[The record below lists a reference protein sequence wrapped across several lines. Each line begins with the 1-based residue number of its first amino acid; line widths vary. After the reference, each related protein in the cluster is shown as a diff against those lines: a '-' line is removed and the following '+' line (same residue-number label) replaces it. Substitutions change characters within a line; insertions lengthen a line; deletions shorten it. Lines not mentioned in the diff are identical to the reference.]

1 MIQTLKVSVG
11 QYSSSGRKEINQDFY
26 GLCVPQEPQ
35 LSAKGIVIA
44 LADGISSSDVS
55 HVASEAAVTGFLED
69 YYSTSE
75 TWSVKT
81 SAERVLGAINSWLFA
96 QTQQGAHRYEKD
108 RGYVCTLS
116 AVIFKSTTAHVFHVG
131 DTRVYRASGDQL
143 EQLTDDHRVWISS
156 EQSYLARAL
165 GIDSRLS
172 IDYCSV
178 PLSCGDIFILATD
191 GVYEYVDAKTISTQ
205 IEVASK
211 DLVCDWDAVAQSLV
225 EMAYERGS
233 TDNLTLQIIRID
245 ELPAPESN
253 EMFRQIGTLPFA
265 PTPDAR
271 TSFDGYAIKRELRIS
286 SRSHIYLAVDEKTNE
301 QVVLK
306 LPSVG
311 MRDDPAYLERF
322 LMEEWIARRINN
334 AHVLKPCALSRKRSY
349 IYVATEY
356 IDGQSLTQWMVDHP
370 NPDLTSVRNIVD
382 QIAKGLRAFHRL
394 EMLHQDIKPDNIM
407 IDKSGTVK
415 IIDFGATQVAG
426 IAEVDTPIEQLTL
439 LGSAQYAAPEYFLGA
454 TGSSRSDLFSL
465 GVIVYQMLSGK
476 LPYGVEVAKSTT
488 KKAQKKLRYRSL
500 LLHSTKIPVWV
511 DEAVR
516 KALQVDPLDRYQEIS
531 EFVQDLHH
539 PNPSFQTQRT
549 QPLID
554 RDPVAF
560 WKSVSLILFLAVII
574 LVGLRAF
581 K

>member
-1 MIQTLKVSVG
+1 
-11 QYSSSGRKEINQDFY
+11 
-26 GLCVPQEPQ
+26 
-35 LSAKGIVIA
+35 
-44 LADGISSSDVS
+44 
-55 HVASEAAVTGFLED
+55 
-69 YYSTSE
+69 
-75 TWSVKT
+75 
-81 SAERVLGAINSWLFA
+81 
-96 QTQQGAHRYEKD
+96 
-108 RGYVCTLS
+108 
-116 AVIFKSTTAHVFHVG
+116 
-131 DTRVYRASGDQL
+131 
-143 EQLTDDHRVWISS
+143 
-156 EQSYLARAL
+156 
-165 GIDSRLS
+165 
-172 IDYCSV
+172 
-178 PLSCGDIFILATD
+178 
-191 GVYEYVDAKTISTQ
+191 
-205 IEVASK
+205 
-211 DLVCDWDAVAQSLV
+211 
-225 EMAYERGS
+225 
-233 TDNLTLQIIRID
+233 
-245 ELPAPESN
+245 
-253 EMFRQIGTLPFA
+253 
-265 PTPDAR
+265 
-271 TSFDGYAIKRELRIS
+271 
-286 SRSHIYLAVDEKTNE
+286 
-301 QVVLK
+301 
-306 LPSVG
+306 
-311 MRDDPAYLERF
+311 
-322 LMEEWIARRINN
+322 MEEWIARRINN
-334 AHVLKPCALSRKRSY
+334 AHVLKPCALNRKRSY

-370 NPDLTSVRNIVD
+370 DPDLTSVRNIVD

-426 IAEVDTPIEQLTL
+426 ISEVDTPIEQLTL

-516 KALQVDPLDRYQEIS
+516 KALQVDPLDRYHEIS